1 MKAQYILYSVLA
13 LFLST
18 QLAGFDDLYID
29 RKLGHLSLSAIE
41 KELISDYSFKMG
53 SFRNWSKVK
62 SLKLDG
68 IITIK
73 GKSYNCT
80 LYKKSRNKIKLTI
93 RDLNNS
99 FTEITQILNGN
110 ESYSFTEHEDGTI
123 RAIEPL
129 FNLEEDKHLMPK
141 LMDLIMHESDDIS
154 LIIKAQDE
162 KKLLQL
168 KYTIDGQKTYEFD
181 IDKETKYLT
190 QYRISDKHKD
200 IRITLEGLLKSD
212 QLSYPKKITLSMN
225 GEKAELLF
233 HKFSHNL
240 GLPPKFFNIP
250 ENVL

>member
-1 MKAQYILYSVLA
+1 M
-13 LFLST
+13 
-18 QLAGFDDLYID
+18 
-29 RKLGHLSLSAIE
+29 
-41 KELISDYSFKMG
+41 
-53 SFRNWSKVK
+53 
-62 SLKLDG
+62 
-68 IITIK
+68 
-73 GKSYNCT
+73 
-80 LYKKSRNKIKLTI
+80 
-93 RDLNNS
+93 NNS
-99 FTEITQILNGN
+99 FTKITQILNGN
-110 ESYSFTEHEDGTI
+110 ESYSFTEYEDGTI

-141 LMDLIMHESDDIS
+141 LMDLIMHESYDIS

-190 QYRISDKHKD
+190 QYRISNKHKD